1 MEQYTSQERENLHMK
16 AILTSLLDLGGV
28 ATRKAVKRD
37 IYDNSMIIPEDY
49 MDYVRTAKSGT
60 EYKPFDFSFN
70 YAIRHLLLAEYIRQP
85 KKDEVELTEKGRKV
99 DLDSFD
105 ADKDVRVIS
114 EPIMKKQADERKL
127 KKKDKQST
135 PIVTS
140 QESVDEESE
149 VFIQEADEVWRNEL
163 KKALSTMHPD
173 KFEIFARGL
182 MNKMGVEID
191 KTRGVRKTGD
201 GGIDGFGYIT
211 ADDFR
216 TARVALQAKR
226 LNSRKVGSPDIDA
239 FRGAM
244 DKNNAEYGIF
254 IATNDFSREA
264 IEASREG
271 TRVITLINGDD
282 ICDLVAKYKFY
293 ATPVTTYELHDFYF
307 EEE

>member
-1 MEQYTSQERENLHMK
+1 MEQYTSQERESLHMK

-28 ATRKAVKRD
+28 ATRKAIKRD
-37 IYDNSMIIPEDY
+37 IYDNSTIIPEDY
-49 MDYVRTAKSGT
+49 MDYVKTSKSGT
-60 EYKPFDFSFN
+60 EYKPFHFSFN
-70 YAIRHLLLAEYIRQP
+70 YAFRHLLLAEYIRQP

-105 ADKDVRVIS
+105 ADKVRVIS
-114 EPIMKKQADERKL
+114 EPIMKKKSDKKKS
-127 KKKDKQST
+127 KKKDKVDT

-140 QESVDEESE
+140 QESVDEDVE

-163 KKALSTMHPD
+163 KQALSVMHPD

-191 KTRGVRKTGD
+191 KTRGVKKTGD

-226 LNSRKVGSPDIDA
+226 LNGKKVGSPDIDA

-254 IATNDFSREA
+254 ITTSDFSREA

-282 ICDLVAKYKFY
+282 ICDLVAKYEFY

-307 EEE
+307 EDE